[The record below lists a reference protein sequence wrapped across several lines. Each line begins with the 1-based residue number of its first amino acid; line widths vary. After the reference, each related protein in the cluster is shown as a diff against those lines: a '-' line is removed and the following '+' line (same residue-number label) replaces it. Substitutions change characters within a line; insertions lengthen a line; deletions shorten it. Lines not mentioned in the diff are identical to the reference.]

1 LSRTVTIGA
10 TVQFGVTATSAVPP
24 TFQWRKNGVPI
35 QNATGDFLTISNA
48 GPADAGSYSV
58 LVMNSAGS
66 ATSLPA
72 VVRVNTPPAI
82 SRQPE
87 SQAASEG
94 NNVTFSVAADGSS
107 PLVFQWHKG
116 DGALSGATT
125 AMLAFNAIQLTD
137 AGAYTVTVS
146 NAGGSVTSAAASL
159 TVTPDGPGSRLSNVS
174 IRTLMLDAC

>member
-1 LSRTVTIGA
+1 M
-10 TVQFGVTATSAVPP
+10 
-24 TFQWRKNGVPI
+24 
-35 QNATGDFLTISNA
+35 SNA

-174 IRTLMLDAC
+174 IRTSMLGAC